1 MRKLCKFQGEWKV
14 IVNSRPKFSSGGWEV
29 YIKCTGNQKWSKASN
44 SKDKIGNLKE
54 TISFANKKMIELSQT
69 QKEDYQGCDESTE
82 QKPMKKKGGNRKL
95 LTCLSL
101 SCYELYKS
109 TSKPHLARNAKP
121 EPSQAKPRQSTK

>member
-1 MRKLCKFQGEWKV
+1 M

-69 QKEDYQGCDESTE
+69 QKEDCQGCDESTE
-82 QKPMKKKGGNRKL
+82 QKPMKKKRRKSEVVDLSFSL
-95 LTCLSL
+95 LLRAAYYL
-101 SCYELYKS
+101 N
-109 TSKPHLARNAKP
+109 HMRVFVLACVCWHV
-121 EPSQAKPRQSTK
+121 